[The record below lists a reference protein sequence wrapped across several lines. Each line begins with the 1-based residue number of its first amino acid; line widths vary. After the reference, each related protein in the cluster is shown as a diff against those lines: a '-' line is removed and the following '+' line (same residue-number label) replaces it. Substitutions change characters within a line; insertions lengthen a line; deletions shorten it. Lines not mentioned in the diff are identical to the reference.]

1 MRRGACFGLGPGGD
15 DGRVCCP
22 SRGASACRQ
31 NAWRSSSATTP
42 MRTPAL
48 QKAVND
54 SEAISQELA
63 KLGFDVVSAECR
75 TPRHEPRS
83 RRARKQDRERRHRA
97 HLFRRTW
104 LCRRRHQLP
113 FAGRCACRRSWRE
126 GLIRDASLRRTASR
140 TGCRR
145 RGAATVILI
154 LDACRDNPFA
164 LPGKRSI
171 GLTRGVSHENVSLR
185 EAATQFGY
193 RIGDKGEFTDA
204 GLLDA
209 LDQRTG
215 ARMPKTSFEMA
226 KKILEQFWTSWIAF
240 REYNGM
246 LVYFTQLVTYRC
258 ASKRATAW
266 AISRW
271 TRSSSCRHAIRRTR
285 TASPDGALYEGSAE
299 DGLDAGAAHF
309 MPMARSR
316 RRGAS
321 TRRNSRGFSLFRL
334 AR

>member
-83 RRARKQDRERRHRA
+83 RRARKQDRERRRRA

-126 GLIRDASLRRTASR
+126 GLMRDASLRRTASQEKGR
-140 TGCRR
+140 SN
-145 RGAATVILI
+145 
-154 LDACRDNPFA
+154 RDPYPRC
-164 LPGKRSI
+164 LPRQSV
-171 GLTRGVSHENVSLR
+171 R
-185 EAATQFGY
+185 
-193 RIGDKGEFTDA
+193 
-204 GLLDA
+204 
-209 LDQRTG
+209 
-215 ARMPKTSFEMA
+215 
-226 KKILEQFWTSWIAF
+226 
-240 REYNGM
+240 
-246 LVYFTQLVTYRC
+246 
-258 ASKRATAW
+258 ASRQAQHRA
-266 AISRW
+266 
-271 TRSSSCRHAIRRTR
+271 H
-285 TASPDGALYEGSAE
+285 P
-299 DGLDAGAAHF
+299 
-309 MPMARSR
+309 
-316 RRGAS
+316 
-321 TRRNSRGFSLFRL
+321 RGFAHGSG
-334 AR
+334 